1 MIDFLKYFAPLSTD
15 IDRGYTSTIILI
27 TIHKLA
33 STNND
38 ILRYINSYPWFW
50 VETIETHK
58 SNAFINLGKIFD
70 TDAKAQSIHFLKRWL
85 VNNQSELKEESIKAR
100 KGSDIKKIDWDDYK
114 KNIHI
119 FSNNDFSSYGKKIS
133 NLQKKYDSKIK
144 DWRNKI
150 FAHREH
156 YENNEI
162 QLENVQFDY
171 IEQIYAGLHG
181 LYNDAFNALYNGNRF
196 SLAPR
201 KLSNEEIIIQQTTDV
216 LKSNLR

>member
-1 MIDFLKYFAPLSTD
+1 MIDFLKYFEPLSTD
-15 IDRGYTSTIILI
+15 IERGYRSIIILI
-27 TIHKLA
+27 TIYKSA

-50 VETIETHK
+50 VETINAHK
-58 SNAFINLGKIFD
+58 SNVFINLGKIFD
-70 TDAKAQSIHFLKRWL
+70 IDTKAQSIHFLKRWL
-85 VNNQSELKEESIKAR
+85 INNDNELQEERIKAR
-100 KGSDIKKIDWDDYK
+100 KGPDIKNIDWDDYK

-119 FSNNDFSSYGKKIS
+119 FSIKDFSSYGKKVS
-133 NLQKKYDSKIK
+133 SLQKKYDSKLK

-156 YENNEI
+156 YENSEI
-162 QLENVQFDY
+162 QLENVQYDY

-181 LYNDAFNALYNGNRF
+181 LYNDAFNALYNGYCF
-196 SLAPR
+196 SLEPS
-201 KLSNEEIIIQQTTDV
+201 KLSNEKVIIQQTIDA